1 MGQWEWV
8 RKQLA
13 DIDAAGD
20 TAAASVKGM
29 AVVVMNQQGA
39 KTGELRRVPVMR
51 VEADG
56 NYAAVASKGGSP
68 ENPVWFNN
76 LVAHPDIELMDGS
89 DTFPVR
95 ARLVDDPEE
104 YRTWWDRS
112 VAAYPPYAEYQT
124 KTDRKIPIFVLEPR

>member
-1 MGQWEWV
+1 M
-8 RKQLA
+8 
-13 DIDAAGD
+13 
-20 TAAASVKGM
+20 
-29 AVVVMNQQGA
+29 
-39 KTGELRRVPVMR
+39 
-51 VEADG
+51 
-56 NYAAVASKGGSP
+56 
-68 ENPVWFNN
+68 WFNN